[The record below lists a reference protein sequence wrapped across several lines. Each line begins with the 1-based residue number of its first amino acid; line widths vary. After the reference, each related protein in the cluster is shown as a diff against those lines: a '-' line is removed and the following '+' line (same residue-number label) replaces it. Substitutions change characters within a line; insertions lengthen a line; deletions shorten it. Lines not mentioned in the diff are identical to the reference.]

1 MNDDKLIE
9 SIKTLKFEK
18 GDILIVKLKEKA
30 PMVMIEMLRKEFKRV
45 IPKDLEVKVIFSNPD
60 VEFEILRRVNNNP
73 GTKQ

>member
-1 MNDDKLIE
+1 MNDDKLIDT
-9 SIKTLKFEK
+9 IKTLKFEK

>member
-45 IPKDLEVKVIFSNPD
+45 IPKDLEIKVIFSNPD
-60 VEFEILRRVNNNP
+60 VEFEILRRV
-73 GTKQ
+73 K

>member
-1 MNDDKLIE
+1 MNNDKLID

-45 IPKDLEVKVIFSNPD
+45 IPKDLEIKVIFSNPD
-60 VEFEILRRVNNNP
+60 VEFEILRRV
-73 GTKQ
+73 K

>member
-45 IPKDLEVKVIFSNPD
+45 IPKDLEIKVIFSNPD
-60 VEFEILRRVNNNP
+60 IEFEILRRV
-73 GTKQ
+73 K

>member
-1 MNDDKLIE
+1 MNNDKLID

-45 IPKDLEVKVIFSNPD
+45 IPKDLEIKVIFSNPD
-60 VEFEILRRVNNNP
+60 TEFEILRRV
-73 GTKQ
+73 K

>member
-45 IPKDLEVKVIFSNPD
+45 IPKDLEIKVILSNPD
-60 VEFEILRRVNNNP
+60 VEFEILRRV
-73 GTKQ
+73 K

>member
-1 MNDDKLIE
+1 MNNDKLID

-45 IPKDLEVKVIFSNPD
+45 IPKDLEIKVIFSNPD
-60 VEFEILRRVNNNP
+60 IEFEILRRV
-73 GTKQ
+73 K